1 MMRIARLLSGLVLSL
16 ACSAVLAL
24 EILPYSAQAVA
35 AARDADEPYALQF
48 HSEWCATCKE
58 QTRVF
63 KLLAEESGLD
73 MKLFIVDFDHDRNTV
88 RAYKVP
94 VSAVVIVFRGKVE
107 RARLFA
113 VSDRDKLRDG
123 LKKAF

>member
-1 MMRIARLLSGLVLSL
+1 MIARLLSGCALAL
-16 ACSAVLAL
+16 ACSAAFAL
-24 EILPYSAQAVA
+24 EILPYSAAAVA
-35 AARDADEPYALQF
+35 AARDADQPYALQF

-58 QTRVF
+58 QTRIF
-63 KLLAEESGLD
+63 KLLAEEEGLD
-73 MKLFIVDFDHDRNTV
+73 MKLFIVDFDHDRATV

-94 VSAVVIVFRGKVE
+94 VSAVVIVFRGKTE

-113 VSDRDKLRDG
+113 QPDRDKLRDG